1 MTGNVAPVA
10 PGTFIP
16 RPGTAPLPRL
26 LAAQTWMELKL
37 ILRNGEQ
44 LLLNLII
51 PLLLT
56 VVLVLEPFI
65 SIGRGSRAGFFVPGV
80 LALAIMSAAFT
91 GQAIATGFER
101 KYGVLK
107 RLGVTA
113 LPRWVLLL
121 GKTSAVVCVELVQIA
136 VICLVGLAVGW
147 HPHGSAASVALLVV
161 LGTAAFAG
169 LGLLLAGTLRAEA
182 TLAAANVVW
191 FVLLFLG
198 DVIFPLAKF
207 PHGLATW
214 LGYLPTTALAHGLR
228 AVLRDGHG
236 VPVHDAATLAV
247 WAVIGLTAAAATF
260 RWE

>member
-1 MTGNVAPVA
+1 MTDLAPSPYAA
-10 PGTFIP
+10 PIS
-16 RPGTAPLPRL
+16 RML
-26 LAAQTWMELKL
+26 LAQTAMELRL
-37 ILRNGEQ
+37 TLRNGEQ

-51 PLLLT
+51 PVLLT
-56 VVLVLEPFI
+56 VVLVLEPVV
-65 SIGRGSRAGFFVPGV
+65 GVTGSRSGFFVPGV

-107 RLGVTA
+107 RLGITA

-121 GKTSAVVCVELVQIA
+121 GKTCS
-136 VICLVGLAVGW
+136 VICLELLQILVICLIGLAVGW
-147 HPHGSAASVALLVV
+147 HPHGDPGSVVV
-161 LGTAAFAG
+161 YAILGTAAFSG

-198 DVIFPLAKF
+198 DVVFPLTKF
-207 PHGLATW
+207 PPVARDILGL
-214 LGYLPTTALAHGLR
+214 LPTSALAHGLR

-236 VPVHDAATLAV
+236 LNVHDTVTLLVWAIVGLTLA
-247 WAVIGLTAAAATF
+247 ARYF

>member
-1 MTGNVAPVA
+1 MTDLVPRPYAAPVS
-10 PGTFIP
+10 
-16 RPGTAPLPRL
+16 RML
-26 LAAQTWMELKL
+26 LAQTTMELRL
-37 ILRNGEQ
+37 TLRNGEQ

-51 PLLLT
+51 PVLLT
-56 VVLVLEPFI
+56 VVLVLEPVVGV
-65 SIGRGSRAGFFVPGV
+65 SGSRSGFFVPGV

-121 GKTSAVVCVELVQIA
+121 GKTCSVICLELLQIL

-147 HPHGSAASVALLVV
+147 HPHGDPGSVAVYAV
-161 LGTAAFAG
+161 LGTAAFSG

-198 DVIFPLAKF
+198 DVIFPLSKF
-207 PHGLATW
+207 PAAARDILGL
-214 LGYLPTTALAHGLR
+214 LPTSALANGMR
-228 AVLRDGHG
+228 SVLRDGHG
-236 VPVHDAATLAV
+236 LNLHDTLTLFV
-247 WAVIGLTAAAATF
+247 WAVIGLTLAARYF

>member
-1 MTGNVAPVA
+1 VTDDIAPLR

-16 RPGTAPLPRL
+16 RPGTAPLPRM

-51 PLLLT
+51 PLLL
-56 VVLVLEPFI
+56 VLVLVLEPFV
-65 SIGRGSRAGFFVPGV
+65 SVGGSRAGFFVPGV

-91 GQAIATGFER
+91 GQAIATAFER
-101 KYGVLK
+101 KYGILK

-113 LPRWVLLL
+113 LPRSVLLL
-121 GKTSAVVCVELVQIA
+121 GKTSAVVCVEIVQIA

-147 HPHGSAASVALLVV
+147 HPHGSAGSVALLVI

-198 DVIFPLAKF
+198 DVIFPLSKF

-214 LGYLPTTALAHGLR
+214 LGFLPTTALAHGLR
-228 AVLRDGHG
+228 AVLRDGRP
-236 VPVHDAATLAV
+236 VPLHDAATLAV
-247 WAVIGLTAAAATF
+247 WAVIALTAAAATF

>member
-1 MTGNVAPVA
+1 MSLDLA
-10 PGTFIP
+10 P
-16 RPGTAPLPRL
+16 RPGAAPLPRML
-26 LAAQTWMELKL
+26 FAQTAMELRL
-37 ILRNGEQ
+37 TLRNGEQ

-51 PLLLT
+51 PVLLT
-56 VVLVLEPFI
+56 VVLVLEPVV
-65 SIGRGSRAGFFVPGV
+65 GVNGSRSGFFVPGV
-80 LALAIMSAAFT
+80 LALAVMSAAFT

-113 LPRWVLLL
+113 LPRSVLLL
-121 GKTSAVVCVELVQIA
+121 GKTCAVVCLELLQIL

-147 HPHGSAASVALLVV
+147 HPHGNPFAVV
-161 LGTAAFAG
+161 VYVILGTAAFSG

-198 DVIFPLAKF
+198 DVVFPLSRF
-207 PHGLATW
+207 PSAARTVLE
-214 LGYLPTTALAHGLR
+214 LLPTSALAHGLR
-228 AVLRDGHG
+228 GVLRDGHG
-236 VPVHDAATLAV
+236 LNVHDTVTLLV
-247 WAVIGLTAAAATF
+247 WAVIGLTLAAHYF

>member
-1 MTGNVAPVA
+1 MVRAQ
-10 PGTFIP
+10 
-16 RPGTAPLPRL
+16 
-26 LAAQTWMELKL
+26 AAMELRL

-51 PLLLT
+51 PVLLT

-65 SIGRGSRAGFFVPGV
+65 DINGAGRPGFFVPGV

-113 LPRWVLLL
+113 LPRSALLT
-121 GKTSAVVCVELVQIA
+121 GKTGAIACLEIIQVA
-136 VICLVGLAVGW
+136 VICLVGVAVGW
-147 HPHGSAASVALLVV
+147 RPHGNPLSVIVLIV
-161 LGTAAFAG
+161 LGTAAFSG
-169 LGLLLAGTLRAEA
+169 LALLIAGTLRAEA
-182 TLAAANVVW
+182 TLAAANLVW

-198 DVIFPLAKF
+198 DVVFPLSKF
-207 PHGLATW
+207 PAGVANVLR
-214 LGYLPTTALAHGLR
+214 LLPTSALAHGLR
-228 AVLRDGHG
+228 SVLHDGTALPVRDLL
-236 VPVHDAATLAV
+236 TLAV
-247 WAVIGLTAAAATF
+247 WAVVALAAAARYF